1 MQALIFDF
9 LIEFMMFG
17 ESGIHAFTVVNC
29 RDLCILV
36 PLSADIFKAGSNPVC
51 SSLELKYFFVLSS
64 MH

>member
-36 PLSADIFKAGSNPVC
+36 PLSADIFKAG
-51 SSLELKYFFVLSS
+51 
-64 MH
+64 

>member
-29 RDLCILV
+29 RDLCIKGDSKKTSDSFL
-36 PLSADIFKAGSNPVC
+36 
-51 SSLELKYFFVLSS
+51 
-64 MH
+64 